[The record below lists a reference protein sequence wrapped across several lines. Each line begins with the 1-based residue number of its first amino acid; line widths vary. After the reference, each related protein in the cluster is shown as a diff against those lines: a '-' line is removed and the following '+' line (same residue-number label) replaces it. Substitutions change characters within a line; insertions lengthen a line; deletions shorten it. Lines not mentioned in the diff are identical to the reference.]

1 MGIPLN
7 MSIDAFQTRL
17 AAKGIYP
24 NREFNAT
31 SPFGTRMF
39 AGRFTGRK
47 CTFHVYYNN
56 NKTVYRAKA
65 VYANENE
72 SLADNYYSDIKSM
85 LQEKYSL
92 DNQEEDTYQGYPSFI
107 TYVTDDSGEM
117 PLGTIGLYKTKFESY
132 GMYLTTF
139 MWTTLIT
146 LMAIGMIMK
155 TRMTYN
161 YF

>member
-1 MGIPLN
+1 
-7 MSIDAFQTRL
+7 
-17 AAKGIYP
+17 
-24 NREFNAT
+24 
-31 SPFGTRMF
+31 
-39 AGRFTGRK
+39 
-47 CTFHVYYNN
+47 
-56 NKTVYRAKA
+56 
-65 VYANENE
+65 
-72 SLADNYYSDIKSM
+72 M